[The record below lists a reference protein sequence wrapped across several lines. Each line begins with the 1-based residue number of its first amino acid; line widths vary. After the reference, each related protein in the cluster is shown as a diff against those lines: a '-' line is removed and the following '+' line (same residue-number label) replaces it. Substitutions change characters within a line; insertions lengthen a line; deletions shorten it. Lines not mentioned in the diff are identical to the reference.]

1 MRVGILG
8 GTFDPIHI
16 GHLAAARAAMEC
28 AHLDRVVFIPSA
40 QPPHRAM
47 AAAPAKDR
55 LAMTRFAVEGEA
67 GFEVS
72 DIEISR
78 GGVSYTSDTLSELR
92 QAHPDDELFLILGWD
107 AASLFSSWHE
117 PRRVSELASI
127 VIVARPGTENP
138 GPSEL
143 AAAGLETA
151 RVINC
156 FVGTPDV
163 SASEVRDLLAAR
175 ESVAGKVPPA
185 VERYITSKH
194 LYRDNQSVGT

>member
-1 MRVGILG
+1 MRLGILG
-8 GTFDPIHI
+8 GTFDPIHL
-16 GHLAAARAAMEC
+16 GHLAAARAAIEC

-40 QPPHRAM
+40 EPPHRAM
-47 AAAPAKDR
+47 AVAPAKDR
-55 LAMTRFAVEGEA
+55 LAMTRSAVEGEPR
-67 GFEVS
+67 FEVS

-92 QAHPDDELFLILGWD
+92 QARPDDELFLILGWD

-117 PRRVSELASI
+117 PHRVSELASI

-138 GPSEL
+138 GPAEL

-156 FVGTPDV
+156 LVGTPDV
-163 SASEVRDLLAAR
+163 SASEVRDLLAAH
-175 ESVAGKVPPA
+175 ESVAGKVPAA
-185 VERYITSKH
+185 VARYITSNH
-194 LYRDNQSVGT
+194 LYGDNRSVGT

>member
-1 MRVGILG
+1 
-8 GTFDPIHI
+8 
-16 GHLAAARAAMEC
+16 
-28 AHLDRVVFIPSA
+28 
-40 QPPHRAM
+40 M

-55 LAMTRFAVEGEA
+55 LAMTRFAVEGEPR
-67 GFEVS
+67 FEVS
-72 DIEISR
+72 DVEISR

-92 QAHPDDELFLILGWD
+92 QARPDDELFLILGWD

-175 ESVAGKVPPA
+175 ESVAGKVPA
-185 VERYITSKH
+185 SVARYITSNH
-194 LYRDNQSVGT
+194 LYRDNRSVGT